1 MKAAIL
7 FHSVTGSCYDMAM
20 TIGEQFGKCG
30 LENQIYRIEDKDQ
43 QKWAEEFEWA
53 RKSYDGIMSI
63 PQVCLN
69 DIPNYDIVV
78 LISPTYFG
86 NVSSEV
92 KSFMDDMACFW
103 LNKKMAGK
111 LMLACTSA
119 STYVGG
125 GDLALQSI
133 NTFAQHLG
141 MIPYPMNSL
150 TMPAYGLMHIAG
162 DRSQI
167 RVNDTDLIKDAVT
180 SIAKSLVAIQD
191 K

>member
-43 QKWAEEFEWA
+43 QKWAEEFDWA

-150 TMPAYGLMHIAG
+150 TMPAYGLMHITG
-162 DRSQI
+162 EQSQI

-180 SIAKSLVAIQD
+180 SIAKSLVAIQE
-191 K
+191 